1 VTIARPDCGTLEEC
15 IASIRNRI
23 NRVPIE
29 RIAQNALETT
39 HNLPMLTS
47 SPKLRDAVV
56 LLDDALRQIHA
67 MTTRER
73 RRGAMTPRLLPA
85 LLTLTLAAC
94 ASSPPTRFFA
104 LDPVP
109 PGAAPATDRGGAVH
123 EPVKV
128 DAVHIPP
135 ALDRDSMVRGE
146 SGNQLEISSQDR
158 WAGDLGEMIRR
169 VLTQDLA
176 QSLPS
181 GMVIAPE
188 SPAPPSARGLVIDIL
203 TFQPQA
209 GEVVLD
215 ADWTL
220 LKGTQSNPVL
230 RRSVHL
236 TAPAAASAQGEAAAM
251 STLLGQLADGIAA
264 GIGGAQR

>member
-1 VTIARPDCGTLEEC
+1 
-15 IASIRNRI
+15 
-23 NRVPIE
+23 
-29 RIAQNALETT
+29 
-39 HNLPMLTS
+39 
-47 SPKLRDAVV
+47 
-56 LLDDALRQIHA
+56 
-67 MTTRER
+67 
-73 RRGAMTPRLLPA
+73 MTPRLIPA
-85 LLTLTLAAC
+85 LLTLALTAC
-94 ASSPPTRFFA
+94 ASSPQTRFFA
-104 LDPVP
+104 LDPVA
-109 PGAAPATDRGGAVH
+109 PGAATADRAGAVR

-135 ALDRDSMVRGE
+135 ALDRDSVVRGE

-176 QSLPS
+176 QRLPS

-188 SPAPPSARGLVIDIL
+188 SPAPASARGIVVDIL

-220 LKGTQSNPVL
+220 LQGTQSNPVL
-230 RRSVHL
+230 RRSTHL
-236 TAPAAASAQGEAAAM
+236 TTPAASSAQSQAAAM
-251 STLLGQLADGIAA
+251 STLLGELADAIAA
-264 GIGGAQR
+264 QIGRGSDGAQN

>member
-1 VTIARPDCGTLEEC
+1 LLLVY
-15 IASIRNRI
+15 
-23 NRVPIE
+23 
-29 RIAQNALETT
+29 
-39 HNLPMLTS
+39 NLIGLTS
-47 SPKLRDAVV
+47 SPNS
-56 LLDDALRQIHA
+56 
-67 MTTRER
+67 MTF
-73 RRGAMTPRLLPA
+73 RLLPV
-85 LLTLTLAAC
+85 LLILTLAAC

-104 LDPVP
+104 LDPAAP
-109 PGAAPATDRGGAVH
+109 DAAPAADRAVH
-123 EPVKV
+123 EAVKV

-135 ALDRDSMVRGE
+135 ALDRDSIVRGE
-146 SGNQLEISSQDR
+146 SANQLQISSQDR

-176 QSLPS
+176 QRLPS

-220 LKGTQSNPVL
+220 LAGTQSNPVL
-230 RRSVHL
+230 RRSEHL
-236 TAPAAASAQGEAAAM
+236 TAPAASSAQEQAAAM
-251 STLLGQLADGIAA
+251 STLLGELADSIAA
-264 GIGGAQR
+264 RIGGGAQR

>member
-1 VTIARPDCGTLEEC
+1 
-15 IASIRNRI
+15 
-23 NRVPIE
+23 
-29 RIAQNALETT
+29 
-39 HNLPMLTS
+39 MTS
-47 SPKLRDAVV
+47 
-56 LLDDALRQIHA
+56 
-67 MTTRER
+67 
-73 RRGAMTPRLLPA
+73 RLIPA
-85 LLTLTLAAC
+85 LLLVTLAAC

-104 LDPVP
+104 LDPTSSAAAA
-109 PGAAPATDRGGAVH
+109 AAPGGEDRSAAT
-123 EPVKV
+123 PVKI

-135 ALDRDSMVRGE
+135 ALDRNSMVRGE
-146 SGNQLEISSQDR
+146 SDNQLQISSQDR

-176 QSLPS
+176 SRLPG

-203 TFQPQA
+203 TFQPQGT

-220 LKGTQSNPVL
+220 LEGTQSNPVL

-236 TAPAAASAQGEAAAM
+236 TGSAASSAQGEAAAM
-251 STLLGQLADGIAA
+251 STLLGQLADSIAA
-264 GIGGAQR
+264 EIGGAARGAQR